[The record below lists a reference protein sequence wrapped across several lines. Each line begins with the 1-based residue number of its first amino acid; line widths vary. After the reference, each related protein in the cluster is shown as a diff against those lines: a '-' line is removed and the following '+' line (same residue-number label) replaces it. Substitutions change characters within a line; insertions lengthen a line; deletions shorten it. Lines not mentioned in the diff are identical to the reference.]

1 MVIICSRRGW
11 FLCRTLSSKKLKA
24 HIGKSEMRR
33 GRVKVY
39 ISVGFLHI
47 SEINKILGKVGI
59 TNMAYLTT
67 TGSGQPVLILKEGT
81 TRSRGKEAQRNNIM
95 AARVI
100 GEVLKTTLGPR
111 GMDKMLID
119 SLGDITIT
127 NDGAAILKEID
138 VEHPAAKM
146 MVEIAKT
153 QDDMVGDGTTSA
165 VVLASELLKRAEE
178 LLEQNIHP
186 TILVSGFRKASQ
198 KAIEVI
204 NKTAVPLDINDRK
217 TLLKV
222 ALTSMS
228 SKAIGGAK
236 DHLAEISI
244 DAVKQI
250 AEQRGEKTIAD
261 IDNIQLI
268 KKTGKSLLETE
279 LIQGIIIDKE
289 VVNPGMLKMK
299 ENAKI
304 ALIDSALEIEK
315 TEISAE
321 IRIKDPTQMKAF
333 LDQENDMM
341 QDMVVKIK
349 ASGANVIFCQKGIDD
364 MVQHFLAKEGIIAA
378 RRVKESDMEKL
389 ARATGGRIISDLDD
403 LKKADLGSAGLVEER
418 KIGDDKMIFVE
429 KCKDPHSVAILIR
442 AGLERMVDEAERAM
456 TDSLSVVSDVIE
468 NSQIV
473 PGGGAIEIEIAKELR
488 KYATKVGGREQ
499 LAVEA
504 FADAVEV
511 IPRTLAE
518 NAGLEPI
525 DILVELRS
533 THDKADGKFTG
544 INVFTGKLQ
553 DSVANGVIE
562 PIVVKEQ
569 AIKSAAE
576 SAAMILRIDDVITA
590 KAPKAPAGGPGGM
603 PGGMGEE

>member
-1 MVIICSRRGW
+1 
-11 FLCRTLSSKKLKA
+11 
-24 HIGKSEMRR
+24 
-33 GRVKVY
+33 
-39 ISVGFLHI
+39 
-47 SEINKILGKVGI
+47 
-59 TNMAYLTT
+59 MAYLTT

-100 GEVLKTTLGPR
+100 GEVLKTTLGPK

-138 VEHPAAKM
+138 VEHPSAKM

-153 QDDMVGDGTTSA
+153 QDDMVGDGTTTA
-165 VVLASELLKRAEE
+165 VVLASELLRKAEE
-178 LLEQNIHP
+178 LLDQNIHP
-186 TILVSGFRKASQ
+186 IILVSGYRKASQ

-204 NKTAVPLDINDRK
+204 NKVAVPLDVNDRK

-228 SKAIGGAK
+228 SKAVGAARE
-236 DHLAEISI
+236 HLAEISI

-250 AEQRGEKTIAD
+250 AEPRGDKTLAD

-268 KKTGKSLLETE
+268 KKTGKSLLETQ
-279 LIQGIIIDKE
+279 LIRGIIIDKE
-289 VVNPGMLKMK
+289 VVNPGMPKTK

-304 ALIDSALEIEK
+304 ALLDSALEIEK

-321 IRIKDPTQMKAF
+321 IRIKDPSQMKAF

-341 QDMVVKIK
+341 QNMVKKIK
-349 ASGANVIFCQKGIDD
+349 ASKADVVFCQKGIDD
-364 MVQHFLAKEGIIAA
+364 MVQHFLSKEGIMAT

-403 LKKADLGSAGLVEER
+403 LKPADLGMAGLVEER

-468 NSQIV
+468 NNKIV
-473 PGGGAIEIEIAKELR
+473 AGGGAVEIEVAKELR

-504 FADAVEV
+504 FADAIEV

-533 THDKADGKFTG
+533 AHDAHEGKNIG

-553 DSVANGVIE
+553 NSLDSGVIE
-562 PIVVKEQ
+562 PLVVKEQ

-590 KAPKAPAGGPGGM
+590 KAPKAGPGGPGGP
-603 PGGMGEE
+603 PGGPEGEE

>member
-1 MVIICSRRGW
+1 
-11 FLCRTLSSKKLKA
+11 
-24 HIGKSEMRR
+24 
-33 GRVKVY
+33 
-39 ISVGFLHI
+39 
-47 SEINKILGKVGI
+47 
-59 TNMAYLTT
+59 MAYLTT

-81 TRSRGKEAQRNNIM
+81 SRSRGKEAQRNNIM

-127 NDGAAILKEID
+127 NDGAAILDEID

-153 QDDMVGDGTTSA
+153 QDDMVGDGTTTT
-165 VVLASELLKRAEE
+165 VVLASELLKKAEE
-178 LLEQNIHP
+178 LLDQNIHP
-186 TILVSGFRKASQ
+186 TILVSGFRKAAQ
-198 KAIEVI
+198 KAIETI
-204 NKTAVPLDINDRK
+204 NKVAVPVDINDRK

-228 SKAIGGAK
+228 SKAVGAARE
-236 DHLAEISI
+236 HLAEICI

-250 AEQRGEKTIAD
+250 SEQRGDKKIAD
-261 IDNIQLI
+261 IDNIQLV
-268 KKTGKSLLETE
+268 KKTGKSLLETQ

-289 VVNPGMLKMK
+289 IVHSGMPKKK

-304 ALIDSALEIEK
+304 VLLDSALEIEK

-321 IRIKDPTQMKAF
+321 IRIRDPTQMKAF
-333 LDQENDMM
+333 LDQETNMM
-341 QDMVVKIK
+341 KEMTDKIK
-349 ASGANVIFCQKGIDD
+349 ASHADVVFCQKGIDD

-378 RRVKESDMEKL
+378 RRIKESDMEKL
-389 ARATGGRIISDLDD
+389 ARATGGRIVSDLDD
-403 LKKADLGSAGLVEER
+403 LKAKDLGQAGIVEER

-456 TDSLSVVSDVIE
+456 IDSLSVVSDVIE
-468 NSQIV
+468 NNKIV
-473 PGGGAIEIEIAKELR
+473 AGGGAVEVEVAKELR

-499 LAVEA
+499 LAIEA
-504 FADAVEV
+504 FADAVEI

-525 DILVELRS
+525 DIIVELRS
-533 THDKADGKFTG
+533 AHEKADGKYKG
-544 INVFTGKLQ
+544 VNVFTGKVQ
-553 DSVANGVIE
+553 NSRDNGVIE
-562 PIVVKEQ
+562 PSVV
-569 AIKSAAE
+569 KSAAE

-590 KAPKAPAGGPGGM
+590 KAPEGGPGGGM
-603 PGGMGEE
+603 PPGGP